1 MMSLPGMPLASWSGP
16 MPRSK
21 LTTRAIHR
29 LRALDP
35 NLRTSRLW
43 EIGDI
48 VDVLETWEGKH
59 KEV

>member
-1 MMSLPGMPLASWSGP
+1 

-29 LRALDP
+29 LRAPDP